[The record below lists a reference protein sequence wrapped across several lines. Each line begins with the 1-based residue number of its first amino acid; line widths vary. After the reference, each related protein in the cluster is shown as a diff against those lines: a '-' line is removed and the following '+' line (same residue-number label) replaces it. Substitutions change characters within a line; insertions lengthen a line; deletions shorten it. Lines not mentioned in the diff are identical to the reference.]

1 MTVTYLVWGI
11 TAGLC
16 AATLYLYFIKRTC
29 GSFIKALTDNGC
41 FGAENAKS
49 CEELGIKTPDGYLK
63 KQLEQNGGMSKMVKA
78 DENGKYYIPEE
89 YSSLAGKKYRAE
101 TIPFI
106 GVLGLI
112 VLIILVGAVA
122 SYLLPG
128 ILDSLGELF

>member
-1 MTVTYLVWGI
+1 MAQKTP
-11 TAGLC
+11 
-16 AATLYLYFIKRTC
+16 
-29 GSFIKALTDNGC
+29 KA
-41 FGAENAKS
+41 
-49 CEELGIKTPDGYLK
+49 PDGYLK
-63 KQLEQNGGMSKMVKA
+63 KQLGQNGGMSKMVKA

-89 YSSLAGKKYRAE
+89 YSSLVGKKYRAE

-106 GVLGLI
+106 DVLGLI

>member
-29 GSFIKALTDNGC
+29 GSFVKALTDNGC

-49 CEELGIKTPDGYLK
+49 CEELGVKEPGGYLE
-63 KQLEQNGGMSKMVKA
+63 KQLGQNGGMSKMVKA
-78 DENGKYYIPEE
+78 DAEGKYYIPEE

-101 TIPFI
+101 TLPLAGVI
-106 GVLGLI
+106 GLLL
-112 VLIILVGAVA
+112 LIIAVGAAV

>member
-29 GSFIKALTDNGC
+29 GSFVKALTDNGC

-49 CEELGIKTPDGYLK
+49 CEELGVKEPGGYLE
-63 KQLEQNGGMSKMVKA
+63 KQLGQNGGMSRMVKA
-78 DENGKYYIPEE
+78 DAEGKYYIPEE
-89 YSSLAGKKYRAE
+89 YASLAGKKYRAE
-101 TIPFI
+101 TLPLAGVI
-106 GVLGLI
+106 GLLL
-112 VLIILVGAVA
+112 LIIAVGAAV